1 MKSDLMMGEGRQR
14 NVWDPGRETGMQE
27 PRSGHL
33 KMDKSHPKAS
43 GILGGPHLGCNGMTG
58 TDLRVGSGEED
69 PVSGCAQGALLLSV
83 GQCRVTET

>member
-1 MKSDLMMGEGRQR
+1 MKSDLVMGEGRQR
-14 NVWDPGRETGMQE
+14 NAWDPGRETGRQE
-27 PRSGHL
+27 PRSG
-33 KMDKSHPKAS
+33 HPKAS

-69 PVSGCAQGALLLSV
+69 PVSGSAQGALLLSV